1 MSIESNPALASLEI
15 YSESLHAPANFWRH
29 ITTHDYIR
37 YRETAPGLEHT
48 KSFLNDPVLIGRQI
62 NHAIGNHY
70 IDRVVGQGDTL
81 YFAFEEFNIF
91 NTSLALIFTRQSE
104 HFIGHVEAIGFPR
117 GTDAFR
123 RQENVN
129 SPA

>member
-15 YSESLHAPANFWRH
+15 YSESLHAPANFGRH
-29 ITTHDYIR
+29 ITPHDYIR

-48 KSFLNDPVLIGRQI
+48 KSFLNDAVLIGRQV
-62 NHAIGNHY
+62 NHAIGNHSV
-70 IDRVVGQGDTL
+70 DGVVWQGDTL
-81 YFAFEEFNIF
+81 NFAFEKFDIL

-104 HFIGHVEAIGFPR
+104 HFIGHVEAIGLPR

-123 RQENVN
+123 
-129 SPA
+129 